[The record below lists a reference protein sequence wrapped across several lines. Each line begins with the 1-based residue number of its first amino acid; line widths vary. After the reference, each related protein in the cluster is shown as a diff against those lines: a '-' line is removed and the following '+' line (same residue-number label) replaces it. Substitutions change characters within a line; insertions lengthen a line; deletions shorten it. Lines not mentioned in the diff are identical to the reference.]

1 MDAVG
6 AIDVLEA
13 LHSAHLVALLCLHL
27 LFFSRP
33 SGRPPGNHGAWA
45 SEVAATALLR
55 MVGFAVFLLEDD
67 GASAVHEIE
76 MSAYGLAL
84 LVAVFAAQQAYSL
97 EETVLVCSCLP
108 ATAVIVSAAVLFLS
122 GEDDGTATALVAGL
136 GLALAAGLLPK
147 TAAPDELLLMYGA
160 LAASAVLVWAA
171 VWLLGGQPATHD
183 MGFVDAT
190 TVLCLVFLG
199 TAAAVVSVAAAPQ
212 DHALSQFSLASA
224 AVMVGVS
231 MFLMSGEEARGGGD
245 FVGWVLMVAAS
256 LVSLSAKS
264 GEVRPALSSLAA
276 FVATV
281 AWSLRIV
288 AEGGE
293 VITFVDDA
301 LLFVVC
307 WIFPGVAL
315 VVNIA
320 HCSSDRQEAWLVT
333 GALLTTAAMLWCA
346 LYFVDPSQFPALASA
361 HRVQTPPPPHTC
373 SKAAAV
379 KSHVGWTKAAD
390 TNVELHTSRGFETIA
405 KPVVEQSLEP
415 EVEIVLEPIVAV
427 VDNDSGFET
436 IAKPV
441 VEQSLEPEVE
451 IVLEPIVAVV
461 DNDTSA
467 VVTDGEHVP
476 TTSEEGMSAREETI
490 AASDDA
496 EDQHDGQN
504 DYVPITN
511 AEVTKADVAPSVV
524 ADIGKPDSLSSAA
537 REQAQPDRN
546 YIMSSQQQESQAFNV
561 LACPGCWALMYSL
574 PLISNAV
581 EFKGGTGSAGAAAFG
596 LATGTAF
603 FLAISMF
610 ECSFRYLTS
619 DDAGPSVCTR
629 PDLLVYAMVVMIA
642 CVMSVPAVS
651 SPDPAYRTR
660 QKASFVWEA
669 GSALVLA
676 VVVGLCVTANMTG
689 CALHHVAPQEL
700 GSLACGPFIF
710 FSRTTDVVAD
720 FSAGLQEPEE
730 SAADVAVA
738 QAQAQENQEQRAE
751 MQQREIEAA
760 RAQASSAEAARAE
773 AAAAEAAR
781 VEAAAA
787 EEGKRAREI
796 AADAVSAAREAAE
809 MQQRE
814 TEAARAQAA
823 SAEAARAEAAA
834 AEAARVDA
842 AAAEEGKRAREIAAY
857 AVSAAREAASAA
869 EEARA
874 LAAERNSSAA
884 DMNNMNTG
892 EAHSVLANEAADTEK
907 KQLAAARKLVQTEI
921 KRKAAELRGEKYE
934 DAKIPPESD
943 TSIEVQTK
951 QKCLSF

>member
-97 EETVLVCSCLP
+97 EEAVLVCSCLP

-390 TNVELHTSRGFETIA
+390 TNVELHTSR
-405 KPVVEQSLEP
+405 
-415 EVEIVLEPIVAV
+415 
-427 VDNDSGFET
+427 GFET

>member
-6 AIDVLEA
+6 AIGVLEA
-13 LHSAHLVALLCLHL
+13 LHAAHLVSL
-27 LFFSRP
+27 LFSPRLGGP
-33 SGRPPGNHGAWA
+33 PGRPPWNHGVGV
-45 SEVAATALLR
+45 SEVAVTVWLR
-55 MVGFAVFLLEDD
+55 MLGFAVFLLEDD
-67 GASAVHEIE
+67 GTADATSRL
-76 MSAYGLAL
+76 SDYGLAL
-84 LVAVFAAQQAYSL
+84 LVAVFAAQQAHSL
-97 EETVLVCSCLP
+97 EEAVLVCACLP
-108 ATAVIVSAAVLFLS
+108 ATAAIVSAAVLFLS

-136 GLALAAGLLPK
+136 GLALAASLFPHA
-147 TAAPDELLLMYGA
+147 AAPDELLLMYGA
-160 LAASAVLVWAA
+160 LAASVVLVWAA
-171 VWLLGGQPATHD
+171 VWLLGGQPDTHD
-183 MGFVDAT
+183 VGFIDGT

-199 TAAAVVSVAAAPQ
+199 TAQAVIYIVAAPE
-212 DHALSQFSLASA
+212 DHALSQFSMASA
-224 AVMVGVS
+224 AVMVGAS
-231 MFLMSGEEARGGGD
+231 IFLMSGEEARGGGD
-245 FVGWVLMVAAS
+245 FAGWALMAAAS
-256 LVSLSAKS
+256 LVSVSAKS

-293 VITFVDDA
+293 VITFVDES

-307 WIFPGVAL
+307 WILPGVAL

-320 HCSSDRQEAWLVT
+320 HRSSDRQEAWLVS
-333 GALLTTAAMLWCA
+333 GALMTTAAMLWCA
-346 LYFVDPSQFPALASA
+346 LYFVDSSQFPALASA
-361 HRVQTPPPPHTC
+361 HSAQTPPPPHTC
-373 SKAAAV
+373 AKAAATNV

-390 TNVELHTSRGFETIA
+390 TNVELHTARGVEA
-405 KPVVEQSLEP
+405 VAEPVVEQSLE
-415 EVEIVLEPIVAV
+415 L
-427 VDNDSGFET
+427 
-436 IAKPV
+436 V
-441 VEQSLEPEVE
+441 VEV
-451 IVLEPIVAVV
+451 VLEPIVAVV

-467 VVTDGEHVP
+467 VVAGGEHVPTPSEESIVASDDVEDQHDGQNDHVPITNTEVTTADVAPSVVAEPVVEQSLESEVEIVLEPIVAVVQNDSSAVIAGGEHVP
-476 TTSEEGMSAREETI
+476 TTSEESI
-490 AASDDA
+490 AASDDV
-496 EDQHDGQN
+496 EDQHEGQN
-504 DYVPITN
+504 DHLPITN

-524 ADIGKPDSLSSAA
+524 ADRGKPDSLSAAA

-546 YIMSSQQQESQAFNV
+546 YTMSSQQEESQAFNV
-561 LACPGCWALMYSL
+561 LACPGCWALVYSL
-574 PLISNAV
+574 PLISKAV
-581 EFKGGTGSAGAAAFG
+581 EFKGGTGGAGAAAFG

-610 ECSFRYLTS
+610 ECSFRYLAS
-619 DDAGPSVCTR
+619 EAAGPSVCTR
-629 PDLLVYAMVVMIA
+629 PDLLMHAMVVMVA
-642 CVMSVPAVS
+642 CVMTVPAVA
-651 SPDPAYRTR
+651 SPDPEYRTR
-660 QKASFVWEA
+660 QKASFVWDT

-689 CALHHVAPQEL
+689 CALHHVAPQEM
-700 GSLACGPFIF
+700 GSLACGPFLL
-710 FSRTTDVVAD
+710 FSRTTEVVAD
-720 FSAGLQEPEE
+720 FRAGLQEPEE
-730 SAADVAVA
+730 SAADVAAA
-738 QAQAQENQEQRAE
+738 QAQAHENQEQRA
-751 MQQREIEAA
+751 
-760 RAQASSAEAARAE
+760 
-773 AAAAEAAR
+773 
-781 VEAAAA
+781 
-787 EEGKRAREI
+787 
-796 AADAVSAAREAAE
+796 ADAKAATIAAE